1 MKIHHYF
8 LFAVLCVVINLI
20 NHLTY
25 ALEEPKY
32 FIESLADGRMI
43 VYLLILFLTSLFS
56 VKLLSLKKYKS
67 RTDESIVLL
76 LYYTFIGVFITLIG
90 LYIQSI
96 IVEPDEFAYL
106 DETENPMVKYIKY
119 ATRSISDRFF
129 EGCLLVVANF
139 IWVENKNEKE

>member
-32 FIESLADGRMI
+32 FIESLADGRII
-43 VYLLILFLTSLFS
+43 VYLLILFLTSIIS
-56 VKLLSLKKYKS
+56 VKLLNFKKYKS
-67 RTDESIVLL
+67 KTDESIILL
-76 LYYTFIGVFITLIG
+76 LYYTFIGVFMTLLG
-90 LYIQSI
+90 FYIQSI
-96 IVEPDEFAYL
+96 IVEPDIFDYI
-106 DETENPMVKYIKY
+106 DETENPMVKYIRY
-119 ATRSISDRFF
+119 AAGSLSDRFF

-139 IWVENKNEKE
+139 IWVENKNEKG

>member
-32 FIESLADGRMI
+32 FVESLEDGRII
-43 VYLLILFLTSLFS
+43 VYLLILFFTSIIS
-56 VKLLSLKKYKS
+56 VKLLNLRKYKS
-67 RTDESIVLL
+67 KTDESIALL
-76 LYYTFIGVFITLIG
+76 LYYIFIGVFITLIG
-90 LYIQSI
+90 LYIQSLI
-96 IVEPDEFAYL
+96 AEPDEFAYL
-106 DETENPMVKYIKY
+106 DEAENPMVKYIKY

-139 IWVENKNEKE
+139 IWVDNKNEKG